1 MKALVFIPGIMGSEL
16 RNKESGDKVWPPGLI
31 DIITKKADVDALLEP
46 NLEATR
52 PISAVAGFYSV
63 YRSLL
68 RDIEACGYQMN
79 GVEKRFIS
87 FAYDWRQ
94 SNEITAQKLSE
105 RLSQE
110 TDIDEFVFLGHSMG
124 GLIARFCMESGQ
136 FDDRS
141 WFSKVSQVITLGT
154 PHNGAPAALQ
164 QVAGLDANLGLSA
177 ENIKRLASDNRYP
190 SAYQLVPPSGASMVL
205 HQTKRNQVPSAIDA
219 FDKEIIEQFSL
230 NATNIESANNFW
242 EQLDISK
249 RPGSVSYFSF
259 VGSAQ
264 KTLYRLDWNGRE
276 LLPQESR
283 DSGDGTVPTA
293 SCLDVSIP
301 HAFSQKKHAS
311 VFADRNVRMQLYKML
326 GADSG
331 VQPHSASG
339 QVDIQSTTA
348 MGMST
353 DREEYASSDTME
365 IAVSYAMA
373 QNNPRCHFQIS
384 QLLIPPLNDDSSD
397 AINPENTRPMGEPMS
412 VRFEGMNVREFK
424 FNVKVDL
431 PTGFYELQASAEM
444 DDPERTFFMVTEDA
458 EKKGER

>member
-16 RNKESGDKVWPPGLI
+16 RNKESGNKVWPPSLI
-31 DIITKKADVDALLEP
+31 DIITKKTNVDALLEP
-46 NLEATR
+46 TLEATR

-68 RDIEACGYQMN
+68 RDIEACGYQIN
-79 GVEKRFIS
+79 GAEKRFVS

-94 SNEITAQKLSE
+94 SNEITAQRLSE

-136 FDDRS
+136 FNDQD
-141 WFSKVSQVITLGT
+141 WFSKVSQIITLGT

-177 ENIKRLASDNRYP
+177 ESVKKLASDSRYP
-190 SAYQLVPPSGASMVL
+190 SAYQLVPPSGTSMVL
-205 HQTKRNQVPSAIDA
+205 YQAKRNQVPLTVDA
-219 FDKEIIEQFSL
+219 FDRAIVEQFSL

-242 EQLDISK
+242 KQLDISK

-264 KTLYRLDWNGRE
+264 KTLYRLNWNGRE
-276 LLPQESR
+276 LLSQQSH

-293 SCLDVSIP
+293 SGLDISVP

-339 QVDIQSTTA
+339 QVDIHSTMA

-353 DREEYASSDTME
+353 DREEYAPGDTME
-365 IAVSYAMA
+365 IAVSYAMP

-384 QLLIPPLNDDSSD
+384 QLIDDLSD
-397 AINPENTRPMGEPMS
+397 TINPENTQPMGEPMS
-412 VRFEGMNVREFK
+412 VRFEGMNVSNFK
-424 FNVKVDL
+424 FNVTVDL
-431 PTGFYELQASAEM
+431 SVGVYELQASAEM
-444 DDPERTFFMVTEDA
+444 DDPERTFFMVTEDV